1 MRSALAGV
9 GFEQAIESQ
18 AFASGAEQCQEDDR
32 QRAQQPEAVT
42 SLRIGDTQCAHAHAE
57 AKILFVAEPRL
68 DGPPFGVVVDDLAR
82 GAIAEAGGD
91 APGLLHPLGVDANDG
106 ADFAP
111 GGGEFDIA

>member
-1 MRSALAGV
+1 
-9 GFEQAIESQ
+9 
-18 AFASGAEQCQEDDR
+18 
-32 QRAQQPEAVT
+32 
-42 SLRIGDTQCAHAHAE
+42 
-57 AKILFVAEPRL
+57 
-68 DGPPFGVVVDDLAR
+68 VVDDLAR